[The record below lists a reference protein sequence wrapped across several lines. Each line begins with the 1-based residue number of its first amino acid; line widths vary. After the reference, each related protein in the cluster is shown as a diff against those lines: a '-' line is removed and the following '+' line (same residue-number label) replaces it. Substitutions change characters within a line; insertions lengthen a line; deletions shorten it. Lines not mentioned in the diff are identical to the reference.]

1 MNTPSDPGHTSRR
14 QAHWALA
21 VLTLVYAMNL
31 IDRQIMGVLIEPV
44 KKEFGA
50 SDTMMGFLTGL
61 AFAAFYSALA
71 IPFARYADRANRR
84 NFVAWCCLGWSV
96 MTGLCGMATSFAQ
109 LAMARMGVA
118 VGEAGG
124 SAPSLSMIADLY
136 PRAQRSRVMSVYMMG
151 PHLGTLFGLG
161 AGAWIAHQYGWRT
174 AFLVMAV
181 PGILAALLLRWT
193 CVEPLRGRWDA
204 PAAPGG
210 DASKPTAG
218 QGASGAGAA
227 NDPVQA
233 QAAQAKQPLKQV
245 LLEVWRTPGFAWIA
259 VSGMLFGLAG
269 YGLGI
274 WGTAFLVR
282 THGLNL
288 RDAGILVGLT
298 GGVAAIIGALAS
310 GWLTDKLVARDPR
323 WQMGVPIIGTAI
335 AIPLGLAYLL
345 WPAGEF
351 WQVGALKVPVAMGFS
366 LLFSVFAVWWTAP
379 SYAAIT
385 TLVGAS
391 RRATSVAVYNLGITV
406 CGIGLGPFSVGVL
419 SDLFTPAFGPLALRW
434 ALVVVMAGFVLA
446 MFALILAARPY
457 ARALEKGV

>member
-1 MNTPSDPGHTSRR
+1 MNTTPAAPTTTRR

-21 VLTLVYAMNL
+21 ILTLVYAMNL

-96 MTGLCGMATSFAQ
+96 MTGLCGMAMNFTQ
-109 LAMARMGVA
+109 LALARMGVA

-136 PRAQRSRVMSVYMMG
+136 PRAQRSRAMSVYMLG
-151 PHLGTLFGLG
+151 PHMGTLFGLG

-174 AFLVMAV
+174 AFMVMAL

-193 CVEPLRGRWDA
+193 CVEPLRGTWDA
-204 PAAPGG
+204 PEP
-210 DASKPTAG
+210 P
-218 QGASGAGAA
+218 
-227 NDPVQA
+227 QA
-233 QAAQAKQPLKQV
+233 ESAQPKQALREI

-259 VSGMLFGLAG
+259 VAGMLFGLAG

-274 WGTAFLVR
+274 WSTAFLVR

-298 GGVAAIIGALAS
+298 GGVAAIIGALLS

-323 WQMGVPIIGTAI
+323 WQMGVPIVGTAI
-335 AIPLGLAYLL
+335 AIPLGMAYLL
-345 WPAGEF
+345 WPAGDV
-351 WQVGALKVPVAMGFS
+351 WQLGTLKVPVAMGFS
-366 LLFSVFAVWWTAP
+366 LLFSVFGVWWTAP

-391 RRATSVAVYNLGITV
+391 RRATSVAVYNLGLTV

-419 SDLFTPAFGPLALRW
+419 SDLLTPAFGPLALRW
-434 ALVVVMAGFVLA
+434 ALVIVMGGFVLA
-446 MFALILAARPY
+446 MVALILAARPY
-457 ARALEKGV
+457 ARALAKAA

>member
-1 MNTPSDPGHTSRR
+1 MTHPTASGDTSRR

-61 AFAAFYSALA
+61 AFAVFYSALA

-84 NFVAWCCLGWSV
+84 NFVAWCCMGWSV

-109 LAMARMGVA
+109 LALARMGVA

-136 PRAQRSRVMSVYMMG
+136 PREQRSRAMSVYMLG

-174 AFLVMAV
+174 AFIVMAV
-181 PGILAALLLRWT
+181 PGIVAALLLRWT
-193 CVEPLRGRWDA
+193 CVEPLRGRWDGA
-204 PAAPGG
+204 AQPGAAAAAAAAAP
-210 DASKPTAG
+210 
-218 QGASGAGAA
+218 
-227 NDPVQA
+227 V
-233 QAAQAKQPLKQV
+233 QPLRQV
-245 LLEVWRTPGFAWIA
+245 LLEVWRTPGFAWITTA
-259 VSGMLFGLAG
+259 GMLFGLAG

-298 GGVAAIIGALAS
+298 GGVAAIVGALVS

-323 WQMGVPIIGTAI
+323 WQMGVPILGTAI
-335 AIPLGLAYLL
+335 SIPLGLAYLL
-345 WPAGEF
+345 WPAGAF
-351 WQVGALKVPVAMGFS
+351 WQIGVLKVPVAMGFG
-366 LLFSVFAVWWTAP
+366 LLFSIFAVWWTAP

-406 CGIGLGPFSVGVL
+406 CGIGLGPFAVGVL
-419 SDLFTPAFGPLALRW
+419 SDLLAPTFGDLSLRW
-434 ALVVVMAGFVLA
+434 ALVIVLGGFLLA
-446 MFALILAARPY
+446 MVALILAARPY
-457 ARALEKGV
+457 ARAVSRPAGA

>member
-1 MNTPSDPGHTSRR
+1 MNTTPAAPTTTRR

-21 VLTLVYAMNL
+21 VLTVVYAMNL

-44 KKEFGA
+44 KNEFGA

-84 NFVAWCCLGWSV
+84 NFVAWCCMGWSV
-96 MTGLCGMATSFAQ
+96 MTGLCGLALNFTQ
-109 LAMARMGVA
+109 LALARMGVA

-136 PRAQRSRVMSVYMMG
+136 PRAQRSRAMSVYMLG
-151 PHLGTLFGLG
+151 PHMGTLFGLG

-174 AFLVMAV
+174 AFIVMAV

-193 CVEPLRGRWDA
+193 CVEPLRGTWDA
-204 PAAPGG
+204 PEAP
-210 DASKPTAG
+210 
-218 QGASGAGAA
+218 
-227 NDPVQA
+227 QA
-233 QAAQAKQPLKQV
+233 ESAQPKQPLREI

-259 VSGMLFGLAG
+259 VAGMLFGLAG

-298 GGVAAIIGALAS
+298 GGVAAIIGALLS

-323 WQMGVPIIGTAI
+323 WQMGVPIVGTAI
-335 AIPLGLAYLL
+335 AIPLGMAYLL
-345 WPAGEF
+345 WPAGDV
-351 WQVGALKVPVAMGFS
+351 WQIGTLKVPVAMGFS

-391 RRATSVAVYNLGITV
+391 RRATSVAVYNLGLTV

-419 SDLFTPAFGPLALRW
+419 SDLLTPAFGPLALRW
-434 ALVVVMAGFVLA
+434 ALVIVMGGFVLA
-446 MFALILAARPY
+446 MVALILAARPY
-457 ARALEKGV
+457 ARALAKAG

>member
-1 MNTPSDPGHTSRR
+1 MNTTPAAPTTTRR

-21 VLTLVYAMNL
+21 VLTVVYAMNL

-44 KKEFGA
+44 KNEFGA

-84 NFVAWCCLGWSV
+84 NFVAWCCMGWSV
-96 MTGLCGMATSFAQ
+96 MTGLCGMALNFTQ
-109 LAMARMGVA
+109 LALARMGVA

-136 PRAQRSRVMSVYMMG
+136 PRAQRSRAMSVYMLG
-151 PHLGTLFGLG
+151 PHMGTLFGLG

-174 AFLVMAV
+174 AFIVMAV

-193 CVEPLRGRWDA
+193 CVEPLRGTWDA
-204 PAAPGG
+204 PEAP
-210 DASKPTAG
+210 
-218 QGASGAGAA
+218 
-227 NDPVQA
+227 QA
-233 QAAQAKQPLKQV
+233 EAAQPKQPLREI

-259 VSGMLFGLAG
+259 VAGMLFGLAG

-298 GGVAAIIGALAS
+298 GGVAAVIGALLS

-323 WQMGVPIIGTAI
+323 WQMGVPIVGTAI
-335 AIPLGLAYLL
+335 AIPLGMAYLL
-345 WPAGEF
+345 WPAGDV
-351 WQVGALKVPVAMGFS
+351 WQIGTLKVPVAMGFS

-391 RRATSVAVYNLGITV
+391 RRATSVAVYNLGLTV

-419 SDLFTPAFGPLALRW
+419 SDLLTPAYGPLALRW
-434 ALVVVMAGFVLA
+434 ALVIVMGGFVLA
-446 MFALILAARPY
+446 MVALILAARPY
-457 ARALEKGV
+457 ARALAKAG

>member
-1 MNTPSDPGHTSRR
+1 MTHPTASGDTSRR

-61 AFAAFYSALA
+61 AFAVFYSALA

-84 NFVAWCCLGWSV
+84 NFVAWCCMGWSV

-109 LAMARMGVA
+109 LALARMGVA

-136 PRAQRSRVMSVYMMG
+136 PREQRSRAMSVYMLG

-174 AFLVMAV
+174 AFIVMAV
-181 PGILAALLLRWT
+181 PGIVAALLLRWT
-193 CVEPLRGRWDA
+193 CVEPLRGRWDGAAQPAAAAATAAAA
-204 PAAPGG
+204 PA
-210 DASKPTAG
+210 
-218 QGASGAGAA
+218 
-227 NDPVQA
+227 
-233 QAAQAKQPLKQV
+233 QPLRQV
-245 LLEVWRTPGFAWIA
+245 LLEVWRTPGFAWITTA
-259 VSGMLFGLAG
+259 GMLFGLAG

-298 GGVAAIIGALAS
+298 GGVAAIVGALVS

-323 WQMGVPIIGTAI
+323 WQMGVPILGTAI
-335 AIPLGLAYLL
+335 SIPLGLAYLL
-345 WPAGEF
+345 WPAGAF
-351 WQVGALKVPVAMGFS
+351 WQIGVLKVPVAMGFC
-366 LLFSVFAVWWTAP
+366 LLFSIFAVWWTAP

-419 SDLFTPAFGPLALRW
+419 SDLLAPTFGDLSLRW
-434 ALVVVMAGFVLA
+434 ALVIVLGGFLLA
-446 MFALILAARPY
+446 MVALILAARPY
-457 ARALEKGV
+457 ARAVSRRAGA

>member
-1 MNTPSDPGHTSRR
+1 MNTPSAPGTTTRA

-50 SDTMMGFLTGL
+50 SDTAMGFLTGL

-84 NFVAWCCLGWSV
+84 NFVAWCCMGWSV
-96 MTGLCGMATSFAQ
+96 MTGLCGMAMSFAQ

-136 PRAQRSRVMSVYMMG
+136 PRAQRSRAMSVYMLG

-174 AFLVMAV
+174 AFIVMAV
-181 PGILAALLLRWT
+181 PGILAAVLLRWT
-193 CVEPLRGRWDA
+193 CVEPTRGRWDA
-204 PAAPGG
+204 PVAPETETQQ
-210 DASKPTAG
+210 P
-218 QGASGAGAA
+218 
-227 NDPVQA
+227 
-233 QAAQAKQPLKQV
+233 KQPMRQV
-245 LLEVWRTPGFAWIA
+245 LMEVWRTPGFAWIA
-259 VSGMLFGLAG
+259 IAGMLFGLAG

-298 GGVAAIIGALAS
+298 GGVAAIVGALAS
-310 GWLTDKLVARDPR
+310 GWLTDKLVARDQR
-323 WQMGVPIIGTAI
+323 WQMGVPIVGTAI
-335 AIPLGLAYLL
+335 SIPLGLAYLL

-351 WQVGALKVPVAMGFS
+351 WQVGALKVPVAMAFG

-385 TLVGAS
+385 TLVGAHQ
-391 RRATSVAVYNLGITV
+391 RATSVAVYNLGLTV
-406 CGIGLGPFSVGVL
+406 CGIGLGPFSVGIL
-419 SDLFTPAFGPLALRW
+419 SDLLTPAFGALSLRW
-434 ALVVVMAGFVLA
+434 ALVILMGGFVLA

>member
-1 MNTPSDPGHTSRR
+1 MNTTPAAPTTTRR

-21 VLTLVYAMNL
+21 VLTVVYAMNL

-44 KKEFGA
+44 KNEFGA

-84 NFVAWCCLGWSV
+84 NFVAWCCMGWSV
-96 MTGLCGMATSFAQ
+96 MTGLCGMALNFTQ
-109 LAMARMGVA
+109 LALARMGVA

-136 PRAQRSRVMSVYMMG
+136 PRAQRSRAMSVYMLG
-151 PHLGTLFGLG
+151 PHMGTLFGLG

-174 AFLVMAV
+174 AFIVMAV

-193 CVEPLRGRWDA
+193 CVEPLRGTWDA
-204 PAAPGG
+204 PEA
-210 DASKPTAG
+210 
-218 QGASGAGAA
+218 Q
-227 NDPVQA
+227 QA
-233 QAAQAKQPLKQV
+233 ESAQPKQPLREI

-259 VSGMLFGLAG
+259 VAGMLFGLAG

-298 GGVAAIIGALAS
+298 GGVAAVIGALLS

-323 WQMGVPIIGTAI
+323 WQVGVPIVGTAI
-335 AIPLGLAYLL
+335 AIPLGMAYLL
-345 WPAGEF
+345 WPAGDV
-351 WQVGALKVPVAMGFS
+351 WQIGTLKVPVAMGFS

-391 RRATSVAVYNLGITV
+391 RRATSVAVYNLGLTV

-419 SDLFTPAFGPLALRW
+419 SDLLTPAYGPLALRW
-434 ALVVVMAGFVLA
+434 ALVIVMGGFVLA
-446 MFALILAARPY
+446 MVALILAARPY
-457 ARALEKGV
+457 ARALAKAG

>member
-1 MNTPSDPGHTSRR
+1 
-14 QAHWALA
+14 
-21 VLTLVYAMNL
+21 
-31 IDRQIMGVLIEPV
+31 
-44 KKEFGA
+44 
-50 SDTMMGFLTGL
+50 
-61 AFAAFYSALA
+61 
-71 IPFARYADRANRR
+71 
-84 NFVAWCCLGWSV
+84 
-96 MTGLCGMATSFAQ
+96 
-109 LAMARMGVA
+109 MGVA

-136 PRAQRSRVMSVYMMG
+136 PRAQRSRAMSVYMLG

-174 AFLVMAV
+174 AFIVMAV
-181 PGILAALLLRWT
+181 PGILAAVLLRWT
-193 CVEPLRGRWDA
+193 CVEPTRGRWDA
-204 PAAPGG
+204 PVAPETETQQ
-210 DASKPTAG
+210 P
-218 QGASGAGAA
+218 
-227 NDPVQA
+227 
-233 QAAQAKQPLKQV
+233 KQPMRQV

-259 VSGMLFGLAG
+259 IAGMLFGLAG

-298 GGVAAIIGALAS
+298 GGVAAIVGALAS
-310 GWLTDKLVARDPR
+310 GWLTDKLVARDQR
-323 WQMGVPIIGTAI
+323 WQMGVPIVGTAI
-335 AIPLGLAYLL
+335 SIPLGLAYLL

-351 WQVGALKVPVAMGFS
+351 WQVGALKVPVAMAFG

-385 TLVGAS
+385 TLVGAHQ
-391 RRATSVAVYNLGITV
+391 RATSVAVYNLGLTV
-406 CGIGLGPFSVGVL
+406 CGIGLGPFSVGIL
-419 SDLFTPAFGPLALRW
+419 SDLLTPAFGALSLRW
-434 ALVVVMAGFVLA
+434 ALVILMGGFVLA

>member
-1 MNTPSDPGHTSRR
+1 MNVPSDPGSTSRA

-50 SDTMMGFLTGL
+50 SDTAMGFLTGL

-96 MTGLCGMATSFAQ
+96 MTGLCGMAMSFAQ
-109 LAMARMGVA
+109 LALARMGVA

-136 PRAQRSRVMSVYMMG
+136 PRAQRSRAMSVYMLG

-174 AFLVMAV
+174 AFIVMAV
-181 PGILAALLLRWT
+181 PGIVAALLLRWT
-193 CVEPLRGRWDA
+193 CVEPTRGRWDA
-204 PAAPGG
+204 TAAPE
-210 DASKPTAG
+210 AETQQPK
-218 QGASGAGAA
+218 
-227 NDPVQA
+227 QA
-233 QAAQAKQPLKQV
+233 LKQV

-259 VSGMLFGLAG
+259 VAGMLFGLAG

-298 GGVAAIIGALAS
+298 GGVAAIVGALVS

-323 WQMGVPIIGTAI
+323 WQMGVPIVGTAI

-345 WPAGEF
+345 WPAGDF
-351 WQVGALKVPVAMGFS
+351 WQVGALKVPVAMAFS

-385 TLVGAS
+385 TLVGAH

-406 CGIGLGPFSVGVL
+406 CGIGLGPFSVGIL
-419 SDLFTPAFGPLALRW
+419 SDLLTPAFGALSLRW
-434 ALVVVMAGFVLA
+434 ALVILMGGFVLA
-446 MFALILAARPY
+446 MFALILAAKPY
-457 ARALEKGV
+457 ARALQKGA

>member
-1 MNTPSDPGHTSRR
+1 MNTTPAAPTTTRR

-21 VLTLVYAMNL
+21 VLTVVYAMNL

-71 IPFARYADRANRR
+71 IPFARYADGANRR
-84 NFVAWCCLGWSV
+84 NFVAWCCMGWSV
-96 MTGLCGMATSFAQ
+96 MTGLCGMALNFTQ
-109 LAMARMGVA
+109 LALARMGVA

-136 PRAQRSRVMSVYMMG
+136 PRAQRSRAMSVYMLG
-151 PHLGTLFGLG
+151 PHMGTLFGLG

-174 AFLVMAV
+174 AFIVMAV
-181 PGILAALLLRWT
+181 PGILAAMLLRWT
-193 CVEPLRGRWDA
+193 CVEPLRGTWDG
-204 PAAPGG
+204 PE
-210 DASKPTAG
+210 AS
-218 QGASGAGAA
+218 
-227 NDPVQA
+227 QA
-233 QAAQAKQPLKQV
+233 ESAQPKQTLRET
-245 LLEVWRTPGFAWIA
+245 LLEAWRTPGFAWIA
-259 VSGMLFGLAG
+259 IAGMLFGLAG

-298 GGVAAIIGALAS
+298 GGVAAIIGALLS

-323 WQMGVPIIGTAI
+323 WQMGVPIVGTAI
-335 AIPLGLAYLL
+335 AIPLGMAYLL
-345 WPAGEF
+345 WPAGDV
-351 WQVGALKVPVAMGFS
+351 WQIGTLKVPVAMGFS

-391 RRATSVAVYNLGITV
+391 RRATSVAVYNLGLTV

-419 SDLFTPAFGPLALRW
+419 SDLLTPAFGPLALRW
-434 ALVVVMAGFVLA
+434 ALVIVIGGFVLA
-446 MFALILAARPY
+446 MVALILAARPY
-457 ARALEKGV
+457 ARALAKAG

>member
-1 MNTPSDPGHTSRR
+1 MNTTPAVPTTTRR

-21 VLTLVYAMNL
+21 ILTLVYAMNL

-96 MTGLCGMATSFAQ
+96 MTGLCGMALNFTQ
-109 LAMARMGVA
+109 LALARMGVA

-136 PRAQRSRVMSVYMMG
+136 PRAQRSRAMSVYMLG
-151 PHLGTLFGLG
+151 PHMGTLFGLG

-174 AFLVMAV
+174 AFIVMAV

-193 CVEPLRGRWDA
+193 CVEPLRGTWDA
-204 PAAPGG
+204 PEAP
-210 DASKPTAG
+210 
-218 QGASGAGAA
+218 
-227 NDPVQA
+227 QA
-233 QAAQAKQPLKQV
+233 ESAQPKQPLREI

-259 VSGMLFGLAG
+259 VAGMLFGLAG

-298 GGVAAIIGALAS
+298 GGVAAIIGALLS

-323 WQMGVPIIGTAI
+323 WQMGVPIVGTAI
-335 AIPLGLAYLL
+335 AIPLGMAYLL
-345 WPAGEF
+345 WPAGDV
-351 WQVGALKVPVAMGFS
+351 WQIGTLQVPVAMGFS

-391 RRATSVAVYNLGITV
+391 RRATSVAVYNLGLTV

-419 SDLFTPAFGPLALRW
+419 SDLLTPAFGPLALRW
-434 ALVVVMAGFVLA
+434 ALVIVMGGFILA
-446 MFALILAARPY
+446 MVALILAARPY
-457 ARALEKGV
+457 ARALAKAG

>member
-1 MNTPSDPGHTSRR
+1 
-14 QAHWALA
+14 
-21 VLTLVYAMNL
+21 MNL

-44 KKEFGA
+44 KNEFGA

-84 NFVAWCCLGWSV
+84 NFVAWCCMGWSV
-96 MTGLCGMATSFAQ
+96 MTGLCGMALNFTQ
-109 LAMARMGVA
+109 LALARMGVA

-136 PRAQRSRVMSVYMMG
+136 PRAQRSRAMSVYMLG
-151 PHLGTLFGLG
+151 PHMGTLFGLG

-174 AFLVMAV
+174 AFIVMAV

-193 CVEPLRGRWDA
+193 CVEPLRGTWDA
-204 PAAPGG
+204 PEAP
-210 DASKPTAG
+210 
-218 QGASGAGAA
+218 Q
-227 NDPVQA
+227 VE
-233 QAAQAKQPLKQV
+233 AAQPKQPLREI

-259 VSGMLFGLAG
+259 VAGMLFGLAG

-298 GGVAAIIGALAS
+298 GGVAAIIGALLS

-323 WQMGVPIIGTAI
+323 WQVGVPIVGTAI
-335 AIPLGLAYLL
+335 AIPLGMAYLL
-345 WPAGEF
+345 WPAGDV
-351 WQVGALKVPVAMGFS
+351 WQIGTLKVPVAMGFS

-391 RRATSVAVYNLGITV
+391 RRATSVAVYNLGLTV

-419 SDLFTPAFGPLALRW
+419 SDLLTPAFGPLALRW
-434 ALVVVMAGFVLA
+434 ALVIVMGGFVLA
-446 MFALILAARPY
+446 MVALILAARPY
-457 ARALEKGV
+457 ARALAKAGYAKTT

>member
-1 MNTPSDPGHTSRR
+1 MNTTPAAPTTTRR

-44 KKEFGA
+44 KNEFGA

-84 NFVAWCCLGWSV
+84 NFVAWCCMGWSV
-96 MTGLCGMATSFAQ
+96 MTGLCGMALNFTQ
-109 LAMARMGVA
+109 LALARMGVA

-136 PRAQRSRVMSVYMMG
+136 PRAQRSRAMSVYMLG
-151 PHLGTLFGLG
+151 PHMGTLFGLG

-174 AFLVMAV
+174 AFIVMAV

-193 CVEPLRGRWDA
+193 CVEPLRGTWDA
-204 PAAPGG
+204 PEA
-210 DASKPTAG
+210 
-218 QGASGAGAA
+218 Q
-227 NDPVQA
+227 QA
-233 QAAQAKQPLKQV
+233 ESAQPKQPLREI

-259 VSGMLFGLAG
+259 VAGMLFGLAG

-298 GGVAAIIGALAS
+298 GGVAAVIGALLS

-323 WQMGVPIIGTAI
+323 WQMGVPIVGTAI
-335 AIPLGLAYLL
+335 AIPLGMAYLL
-345 WPAGEF
+345 WPAGDV
-351 WQVGALKVPVAMGFS
+351 WQIGTLKVPVAMGFS

-391 RRATSVAVYNLGITV
+391 RRATSVAVYNLGLTV

-419 SDLFTPAFGPLALRW
+419 SDLLTPAYGPLALRW
-434 ALVVVMAGFVLA
+434 ALVIVMGGFVLA
-446 MFALILAARPY
+446 MVALILAARPY
-457 ARALEKGV
+457 ARALAKAG

>member
-1 MNTPSDPGHTSRR
+1 MNTTPAAPTTTRR

-21 VLTLVYAMNL
+21 VLTVVYAMNL

-44 KKEFGA
+44 KNEFGA

-84 NFVAWCCLGWSV
+84 NFVAWCCMGWSV
-96 MTGLCGMATSFAQ
+96 MTGLCGMALNFTQ
-109 LAMARMGVA
+109 LALARMGVA

-136 PRAQRSRVMSVYMMG
+136 PRAQRSRAMSVYMLG
-151 PHLGTLFGLG
+151 PHMGTLFGLG

-174 AFLVMAV
+174 AFIVMAV

-193 CVEPLRGRWDA
+193 CVEPLRGTWDA
-204 PAAPGG
+204 PEAPQ
-210 DASKPTAG
+210 AESAQPKKP
-218 QGASGAGAA
+218 
-227 NDPVQA
+227 
-233 QAAQAKQPLKQV
+233 LREI

-259 VSGMLFGLAG
+259 VAGMLFGLAG

-298 GGVAAIIGALAS
+298 GGVAAIIGALLS

-323 WQMGVPIIGTAI
+323 WQMGVPIVGTAI
-335 AIPLGLAYLL
+335 AIPLGMAYLL
-345 WPAGEF
+345 WPAGDV
-351 WQVGALKVPVAMGFS
+351 WQIGTLKVPVAMGFS

-391 RRATSVAVYNLGITV
+391 RRATSVAVYNLGLTV

-419 SDLFTPAFGPLALRW
+419 SDLLTPAFGPLALRW
-434 ALVVVMAGFVLA
+434 ALVIVMGGFILA
-446 MFALILAARPY
+446 MVALILAARPY
-457 ARALEKGV
+457 ARALAKAG

>member
-1 MNTPSDPGHTSRR
+1 MNTTPAAPTTTRR

-21 VLTLVYAMNL
+21 VLTVVYAMNL

-44 KKEFGA
+44 KNEFGA

-84 NFVAWCCLGWSV
+84 NFVAWCCMGWSV
-96 MTGLCGMATSFAQ
+96 MTGLCGMALNFTQ
-109 LAMARMGVA
+109 LALARMGVA

-136 PRAQRSRVMSVYMMG
+136 PRAQRSRAMSVYMLG
-151 PHLGTLFGLG
+151 PHMGTLFGLG

-174 AFLVMAV
+174 AFIVMAV

-193 CVEPLRGRWDA
+193 CVEPLRGTWDA
-204 PAAPGG
+204 PEAP
-210 DASKPTAG
+210 
-218 QGASGAGAA
+218 
-227 NDPVQA
+227 QA
-233 QAAQAKQPLKQV
+233 ESAQPKQPLREI

-259 VSGMLFGLAG
+259 VAGMLFGLAG

-298 GGVAAIIGALAS
+298 GGVAAIIGALLS

-323 WQMGVPIIGTAI
+323 WQMGVPIVGTAI
-335 AIPLGLAYLL
+335 AIPLGMAYLL
-345 WPAGEF
+345 WPAGDV
-351 WQVGALKVPVAMGFS
+351 WQIGTLKVPVAMGFS

-391 RRATSVAVYNLGITV
+391 RRATSVAVYNLGLTV

-419 SDLFTPAFGPLALRW
+419 SDLLTPAFGPLALRW
-434 ALVVVMAGFVLA
+434 ALVIVMGGFVLA
-446 MFALILAARPY
+446 MVALILAARPY
-457 ARALEKGV
+457 ARALTKAG

>member
-1 MNTPSDPGHTSRR
+1 MNTTPAAPTTTRR

-21 VLTLVYAMNL
+21 VLTVVYAMNL

-44 KKEFGA
+44 KNEFGA

-84 NFVAWCCLGWSV
+84 NFVAWCCMGWSV
-96 MTGLCGMATSFAQ
+96 MTGLCGLALNFTQ
-109 LAMARMGVA
+109 LALARMGVA

-136 PRAQRSRVMSVYMMG
+136 PRAQRSRAMSVYMLG
-151 PHLGTLFGLG
+151 PHMGTLFGLG

-174 AFLVMAV
+174 AFIVMAV

-193 CVEPLRGRWDA
+193 CVEPLRGTWDA
-204 PAAPGG
+204 PEAP
-210 DASKPTAG
+210 
-218 QGASGAGAA
+218 
-227 NDPVQA
+227 QA
-233 QAAQAKQPLKQV
+233 ESAQPKQPLREI

-259 VSGMLFGLAG
+259 VAGMLFGLAG

-298 GGVAAIIGALAS
+298 GGVAAIIGALLS

-323 WQMGVPIIGTAI
+323 WQMGVPIVGTAI
-335 AIPLGLAYLL
+335 AIPLGMAYLL
-345 WPAGEF
+345 WPAGDV
-351 WQVGALKVPVAMGFS
+351 WQIGTLKVPVAMGFS

-391 RRATSVAVYNLGITV
+391 RRATSVAVYNLGLTDRK
-406 CGIGLGPFSVGVL
+406 SVV
-419 SDLFTPAFGPLALRW
+419 
-434 ALVVVMAGFVLA
+434 
-446 MFALILAARPY
+446 
-457 ARALEKGV
+457 

>member
-1 MNTPSDPGHTSRR
+1 MNTTPAAPTTTRR

-21 VLTLVYAMNL
+21 VLTVVYAMNL

-84 NFVAWCCLGWSV
+84 NFVAWCCMGWSV
-96 MTGLCGMATSFAQ
+96 MTGLCGMALNFTQ
-109 LAMARMGVA
+109 LALARMGVA

-136 PRAQRSRVMSVYMMG
+136 PRAQRSRAMSVYMLG
-151 PHLGTLFGLG
+151 PHMGTLFGLG

-174 AFLVMAV
+174 AFIVMAV

-204 PAAPGG
+204 PEAP
-210 DASKPTAG
+210 
-218 QGASGAGAA
+218 
-227 NDPVQA
+227 QA
-233 QAAQAKQPLKQV
+233 ESAQPKQPLGQI

-259 VSGMLFGLAG
+259 TAGMLFGLAG

-298 GGVAAIIGALAS
+298 GGVAAIIGALLS

-323 WQMGVPIIGTAI
+323 WQMGVPIVGTAI
-335 AIPLGLAYLL
+335 AIPLGMAYLL
-345 WPAGEF
+345 WPAGDV
-351 WQVGALKVPVAMGFS
+351 WQIGTLKVPVAMGFS

-391 RRATSVAVYNLGITV
+391 RRATSVAVYNLGLTV

-419 SDLFTPAFGPLALRW
+419 SDLLTPAFGPLALRW
-434 ALVVVMAGFVLA
+434 ALVIVMGGFVLA
-446 MFALILAARPY
+446 MVALILAARPY
-457 ARALEKGV
+457 ARALAKAG

>member
-1 MNTPSDPGHTSRR
+1 MNTPSASGSTSRA

-44 KKEFGA
+44 KQEFGA
-50 SDTMMGFLTGL
+50 SDTAMGFLTGL

-84 NFVAWCCLGWSV
+84 NFVAWCCMGWSV
-96 MTGLCGMATSFAQ
+96 MTGLCGMAMSFTQ
-109 LAMARMGVA
+109 LALARMGVA

-136 PRAQRSRVMSVYMMG
+136 PRAQRSRAMSVYMLG

-174 AFLVMAV
+174 AFIVMAV

-193 CVEPLRGRWDA
+193 CVEPLRGNLDTPA
-204 PAAPGG
+204 PAAGEGQANGPAAVGT
-210 DASKPTAG
+210 APQSEPT
-218 QGASGAGAA
+218 
-227 NDPVQA
+227 
-233 QAAQAKQPLKQV
+233 QAKQPLKQV

-259 VSGMLFGLAG
+259 VAGMLFGLTG

-282 THGLNL
+282 THDLNL

-298 GGVAAIIGALAS
+298 GGVAAIFGALLS
-310 GWLTDKLVARDPR
+310 GWLTDKLVARDAR
-323 WQMGVPIIGTAI
+323 WQMGVPIVGTAI

-345 WPAGEF
+345 WPAGDF
-351 WQVGALKVPVAMGFS
+351 WQVGPLKVPVAMAFS

-385 TLVGAS
+385 TLVGAH
-391 RRATSVAVYNLGITV
+391 RRATSVAVYNLGLTV

-419 SDLFTPAFGPLALRW
+419 SDLLTSSFGTQSLRW
-434 ALVVVMAGFVLA
+434 ALVILMGGFILA

-457 ARALEKGV
+457 ARALQKGV

>member
-1 MNTPSDPGHTSRR
+1 
-14 QAHWALA
+14 
-21 VLTLVYAMNL
+21 MNL

-44 KKEFGA
+44 KNEFGA

-84 NFVAWCCLGWSV
+84 NFVAWCCMGWSV
-96 MTGLCGMATSFAQ
+96 MTGLCGMALNFTQ
-109 LAMARMGVA
+109 LALARMGVA

-136 PRAQRSRVMSVYMMG
+136 PRAQRSRAMSVYMLG
-151 PHLGTLFGLG
+151 PHMGTLFGLG

-174 AFLVMAV
+174 AFIVMAV

-193 CVEPLRGRWDA
+193 CVEPLRGTWDA
-204 PAAPGG
+204 PEA
-210 DASKPTAG
+210 
-218 QGASGAGAA
+218 Q
-227 NDPVQA
+227 QA
-233 QAAQAKQPLKQV
+233 ESAQPKQPLREI

-259 VSGMLFGLAG
+259 VAGMLFGLAG

-298 GGVAAIIGALAS
+298 GGVAAVIGALLS

-323 WQMGVPIIGTAI
+323 WQMGVPIVGTAI
-335 AIPLGLAYLL
+335 AIPLGMAYLL
-345 WPAGEF
+345 WPAGDV
-351 WQVGALKVPVAMGFS
+351 WQIGTLKVPVAMGFS

-391 RRATSVAVYNLGITV
+391 RRATSVAVYNLGLTV

-419 SDLFTPAFGPLALRW
+419 SDLLTPAYGPLALRW
-434 ALVVVMAGFVLA
+434 ALVIVMGGFVLA
-446 MFALILAARPY
+446 MVALILAARPY
-457 ARALEKGV
+457 ARALAKAG

>member
-1 MNTPSDPGHTSRR
+1 
-14 QAHWALA
+14 
-21 VLTLVYAMNL
+21 VLTVVYAMNL

-44 KKEFGA
+44 KNEFGA

-84 NFVAWCCLGWSV
+84 NFVAWCCMGWSV
-96 MTGLCGMATSFAQ
+96 MTGLCGMALNFTQ
-109 LAMARMGVA
+109 LALARMGVA

-136 PRAQRSRVMSVYMMG
+136 PRAQRSRAMSVYMLG
-151 PHLGTLFGLG
+151 PHMGTLFGLG

-174 AFLVMAV
+174 AFIVMAV

-193 CVEPLRGRWDA
+193 CVEPLRGTWDA
-204 PAAPGG
+204 PEA
-210 DASKPTAG
+210 
-218 QGASGAGAA
+218 Q
-227 NDPVQA
+227 QA
-233 QAAQAKQPLKQV
+233 ESAQPKQPLREI

-259 VSGMLFGLAG
+259 VAGMLFGLAG

-298 GGVAAIIGALAS
+298 GGVAAVIGALLS

-323 WQMGVPIIGTAI
+323 WQMGVPIVGTAI
-335 AIPLGLAYLL
+335 AIPLGMAYLL
-345 WPAGEF
+345 WPAGDV
-351 WQVGALKVPVAMGFS
+351 WQIGTLKVPVAMGFS

-391 RRATSVAVYNLGITV
+391 RRATSVAVYNLGLTV

-419 SDLFTPAFGPLALRW
+419 SDLLTPAYGPLALRW
-434 ALVVVMAGFVLA
+434 ALVIVMGGFVLA
-446 MFALILAARPY
+446 MVALILAARPY
-457 ARALEKGV
+457 ARALAKAG

>member
-1 MNTPSDPGHTSRR
+1 MNTTPAAPTTTRR

-21 VLTLVYAMNL
+21 VLTVVYAMNL

-44 KKEFGA
+44 KNEFGA

-84 NFVAWCCLGWSV
+84 NFVAWCCMGWSV
-96 MTGLCGMATSFAQ
+96 MTGLCGMALNFTQ
-109 LAMARMGVA
+109 LALARMGVA

-136 PRAQRSRVMSVYMMG
+136 PRAQRSRAMSVYMLG
-151 PHLGTLFGLG
+151 PHMGTLFGLG

-174 AFLVMAV
+174 AFIVMAV

-193 CVEPLRGRWDA
+193 CVEPLRGTWDA
-204 PAAPGG
+204 PEA
-210 DASKPTAG
+210 
-218 QGASGAGAA
+218 Q
-227 NDPVQA
+227 QA
-233 QAAQAKQPLKQV
+233 ESAQPKQPLREI

-259 VSGMLFGLAG
+259 VAGMLFGLAG

-298 GGVAAIIGALAS
+298 GGVAAVIGALLS

-323 WQMGVPIIGTAI
+323 WQMGVPIVGTAI
-335 AIPLGLAYLL
+335 AIPLGMAYLL
-345 WPAGEF
+345 WPAGDV
-351 WQVGALKVPVAMGFS
+351 WQIGALKVPVAMGFS

-391 RRATSVAVYNLGITV
+391 RRATSVAVYNLGLTV

-419 SDLFTPAFGPLALRW
+419 SDLLTPAYGPLALRW
-434 ALVVVMAGFVLA
+434 ALVIVMGGFVLA
-446 MFALILAARPY
+446 MVALILAARPY
-457 ARALEKGV
+457 ARALAKAG

>member
-1 MNTPSDPGHTSRR
+1 
-14 QAHWALA
+14 
-21 VLTLVYAMNL
+21 
-31 IDRQIMGVLIEPV
+31 MGVLIEPV
-44 KKEFGA
+44 KNEFGA

-84 NFVAWCCLGWSV
+84 NFVAWCCMGWSV
-96 MTGLCGMATSFAQ
+96 MTGLCGMALNFTQ
-109 LAMARMGVA
+109 LALARMGVA

-136 PRAQRSRVMSVYMMG
+136 PRAQRSRAMSVYMLG
-151 PHLGTLFGLG
+151 PHMGTLFGLG

-174 AFLVMAV
+174 AFIVMAV

-193 CVEPLRGRWDA
+193 CVEPLRGTWDA
-204 PAAPGG
+204 PEA
-210 DASKPTAG
+210 
-218 QGASGAGAA
+218 Q
-227 NDPVQA
+227 QA
-233 QAAQAKQPLKQV
+233 ESAQPKQPLREI

-259 VSGMLFGLAG
+259 VAGMLFGLAG

-298 GGVAAIIGALAS
+298 GGVAAVIGALLS

-323 WQMGVPIIGTAI
+323 WQMGVPIVGTAI
-335 AIPLGLAYLL
+335 AIPLGMAYLL
-345 WPAGEF
+345 WPAGDV
-351 WQVGALKVPVAMGFS
+351 WQIGTLKVPVAMGFS

-391 RRATSVAVYNLGITV
+391 RRATSVAVYNLGLTV

-419 SDLFTPAFGPLALRW
+419 SDLLTPAYGPLALRW
-434 ALVVVMAGFVLA
+434 ALVIVMGGFVLA
-446 MFALILAARPY
+446 MVALILAARPY
-457 ARALEKGV
+457 ARALAKAG

>member
-1 MNTPSDPGHTSRR
+1 MNTTPAAPTTTRR

-21 VLTLVYAMNL
+21 VLTVVYAMNL

-44 KKEFGA
+44 KNEFGA

-84 NFVAWCCLGWSV
+84 NFVAWCCMGWSV
-96 MTGLCGMATSFAQ
+96 MTGLCGMALNFTQ
-109 LAMARMGVA
+109 LALARMGVA

-136 PRAQRSRVMSVYMMG
+136 PRAQRSRAMSVYMLG
-151 PHLGTLFGLG
+151 PHMGTLFGLG

-174 AFLVMAV
+174 AFIVMAV

-193 CVEPLRGRWDA
+193 CVEPLRGTWDA
-204 PAAPGG
+204 PEAP
-210 DASKPTAG
+210 
-218 QGASGAGAA
+218 
-227 NDPVQA
+227 QA
-233 QAAQAKQPLKQV
+233 ESAQPKQPLREI

-259 VSGMLFGLAG
+259 TAGMLFGLAG

-298 GGVAAIIGALAS
+298 GGVAAIIGALLS

-323 WQMGVPIIGTAI
+323 WQMGVPIVGTAI
-335 AIPLGLAYLL
+335 AIPLGMAYLL
-345 WPAGEF
+345 WPAGDV
-351 WQVGALKVPVAMGFS
+351 WQIGTLKVPVAMGFS

-391 RRATSVAVYNLGITV
+391 RRATSVAVYNLGLTV

-419 SDLFTPAFGPLALRW
+419 SDLLTPAFGPLALRW
-434 ALVVVMAGFVLA
+434 ALVIVMGGFVLA
-446 MFALILAARPY
+446 MVALILAARPY
-457 ARALEKGV
+457 ARALAKAA

>member
-1 MNTPSDPGHTSRR
+1 MNTTPAAPTTTRR

-21 VLTLVYAMNL
+21 VLTVVYAMNL

-44 KKEFGA
+44 KNEFGA

-84 NFVAWCCLGWSV
+84 NFVAWCCMGWSV
-96 MTGLCGMATSFAQ
+96 MTGLCGMALNFTQ
-109 LAMARMGVA
+109 LALARMGVA

-136 PRAQRSRVMSVYMMG
+136 PRAQRSRAMSVYMLG
-151 PHLGTLFGLG
+151 PHMGTLFGLG

-174 AFLVMAV
+174 AFIVMAV

-193 CVEPLRGRWDA
+193 CVEPLRGTWDA
-204 PAAPGG
+204 PEA
-210 DASKPTAG
+210 
-218 QGASGAGAA
+218 Q
-227 NDPVQA
+227 QA
-233 QAAQAKQPLKQV
+233 ESAQPKQPLREI

-259 VSGMLFGLAG
+259 VAGMLFGLAG

-298 GGVAAIIGALAS
+298 GGVAAIIGALLS

-323 WQMGVPIIGTAI
+323 WQMGVPIVGTAI
-335 AIPLGLAYLL
+335 AIPLGMAYLL
-345 WPAGEF
+345 WPAGDV
-351 WQVGALKVPVAMGFS
+351 WQIGTLKVPVAMGFS

-391 RRATSVAVYNLGITV
+391 RRATSVAVYNLGLTV

-419 SDLFTPAFGPLALRW
+419 SDLLTPAYGPLALRW
-434 ALVVVMAGFVLA
+434 ALVIVMGGFVLA
-446 MFALILAARPY
+446 MVALILAARPY
-457 ARALEKGV
+457 ARALAKAG

>member
-1 MNTPSDPGHTSRR
+1 
-14 QAHWALA
+14 
-21 VLTLVYAMNL
+21 
-31 IDRQIMGVLIEPV
+31 
-44 KKEFGA
+44 
-50 SDTMMGFLTGL
+50 MMGFLTGL

-84 NFVAWCCLGWSV
+84 NFVAWCCMGWSV
-96 MTGLCGMATSFAQ
+96 MTGLCGMALNFTQ
-109 LAMARMGVA
+109 LALARMGVA

-136 PRAQRSRVMSVYMMG
+136 PRAQRSRAMSVYMLG
-151 PHLGTLFGLG
+151 PHMGTLFGLG

-174 AFLVMAV
+174 AFIVMAV

-193 CVEPLRGRWDA
+193 CVEPLRGTWDA
-204 PAAPGG
+204 PEA
-210 DASKPTAG
+210 
-218 QGASGAGAA
+218 Q
-227 NDPVQA
+227 QA
-233 QAAQAKQPLKQV
+233 ESAQPKQPLREI

-259 VSGMLFGLAG
+259 VAGMLFGLAG

-298 GGVAAIIGALAS
+298 GGVAAVIGALLS

-323 WQMGVPIIGTAI
+323 WQMGVPIVGTAI
-335 AIPLGLAYLL
+335 AIPLGMAYLL
-345 WPAGEF
+345 WPAGDV
-351 WQVGALKVPVAMGFS
+351 WQIGTLKVPVAMGFS

-391 RRATSVAVYNLGITV
+391 RRATSVAVYNLGLTV

-419 SDLFTPAFGPLALRW
+419 SDLLTPAYGPLALRW
-434 ALVVVMAGFVLA
+434 ALVIVMGGFVLA
-446 MFALILAARPY
+446 MVALILAARPY
-457 ARALEKGV
+457 ARALAKAG

>member
-1 MNTPSDPGHTSRR
+1 MNTPSAPGSTSRA

-50 SDTMMGFLTGL
+50 SDTAMGFLTGL

-84 NFVAWCCLGWSV
+84 NFVAWCCMGWSV
-96 MTGLCGMATSFAQ
+96 MTGLCGMAMSFTQ
-109 LAMARMGVA
+109 LALARMGVA

-136 PRAQRSRVMSVYMMG
+136 PRAQRSRAMSVYMLG

-174 AFLVMAV
+174 AFIVMAV

-193 CVEPLRGRWDA
+193 CVEPLRGSLDA
-204 PAAPGG
+204 PAPAAGEGKANEPAAVGTALQG
-210 DASKPTAG
+210 EPT
-218 QGASGAGAA
+218 
-227 NDPVQA
+227 
-233 QAAQAKQPLKQV
+233 QAKQPLKQV

-259 VSGMLFGLAG
+259 VAGMLFGLTG

-282 THGLNL
+282 THDLNL

-298 GGVAAIIGALAS
+298 GGVAAIFGALLS
-310 GWLTDKLVARDPR
+310 GWLTDKLVARDAR
-323 WQMGVPIIGTAI
+323 WQMGVPIVGTAI

-345 WPAGEF
+345 WPAGDF
-351 WQVGALKVPVAMGFS
+351 WQVGPLKVPVAMAFS

-419 SDLFTPAFGPLALRW
+419 SDLLTPAFGPLALRW

-446 MFALILAARPY
+446 MIALILAARPY
-457 ARALEKGV
+457 ARALAKGV

>member
-1 MNTPSDPGHTSRR
+1 
-14 QAHWALA
+14 
-21 VLTLVYAMNL
+21 MNL

-50 SDTMMGFLTGL
+50 SDTAMGFLTGL

-84 NFVAWCCLGWSV
+84 NFVAWCCMGWSV
-96 MTGLCGMATSFAQ
+96 MTGLCGMAMSFTQ
-109 LAMARMGVA
+109 LALARMGVA

-136 PRAQRSRVMSVYMMG
+136 PRAQRSRAMSVYMLG

-174 AFLVMAV
+174 AFIVMAV

-193 CVEPLRGRWDA
+193 CVEPLRGSLDA
-204 PAAPGG
+204 PAPAAGEGKANEPAAVGTAPQGE
-210 DASKPTAG
+210 PT
-218 QGASGAGAA
+218 
-227 NDPVQA
+227 
-233 QAAQAKQPLKQV
+233 QAKQPLKQV

-259 VSGMLFGLAG
+259 VAGMLFGLAG

-298 GGVAAIIGALAS
+298 GGVAAIFGALLS
-310 GWLTDKLVARDPR
+310 GWLTDKLVARDAR
-323 WQMGVPIIGTAI
+323 WQMGVPIVGTAI

-345 WPAGEF
+345 WPAGDF
-351 WQVGALKVPVAMGFS
+351 WQVGPLKVPVAMAFS

-385 TLVGAS
+385 TLVGAH

-406 CGIGLGPFSVGVL
+406 CGIGLGPFSVGIL
-419 SDLFTPAFGPLALRW
+419 SDLLTPAFGALSLRW
-434 ALVVVMAGFVLA
+434 ALVILMGGFVLA

>member
-1 MNTPSDPGHTSRR
+1 MNLPSAPGTTTRV

-50 SDTMMGFLTGL
+50 SDTAMGFLTGL

-84 NFVAWCCLGWSV
+84 NFVAWCCMGWSV
-96 MTGLCGMATSFAQ
+96 MTGLCGMAMSFAQ

-136 PRAQRSRVMSVYMMG
+136 PRAQRSRAMSVYMLG

-174 AFLVMAV
+174 AFIVMAV
-181 PGILAALLLRWT
+181 PGILAAVLLRWT
-193 CVEPLRGRWDA
+193 CVEPTRGRWDA
-204 PAAPGG
+204 PVAPETETQQ
-210 DASKPTAG
+210 P
-218 QGASGAGAA
+218 
-227 NDPVQA
+227 
-233 QAAQAKQPLKQV
+233 KQPMRQV

-259 VSGMLFGLAG
+259 IAGMLFGLAG

-298 GGVAAIIGALAS
+298 GGVAAIVGALAS
-310 GWLTDKLVARDPR
+310 GWLTDKLVARDQR
-323 WQMGVPIIGTAI
+323 WQMGVPIVGTAI

-351 WQVGALKVPVAMGFS
+351 WQVGALKVPVAMAFG

-385 TLVGAS
+385 TLVGAHQ
-391 RRATSVAVYNLGITV
+391 RATSVAVYNLGLTV
-406 CGIGLGPFSVGVL
+406 CGIGLGPFSVGIL
-419 SDLFTPAFGPLALRW
+419 SDLLTPAFGALSLRW
-434 ALVVVMAGFVLA
+434 ALVILMGGFVLA
-446 MFALILAARPY
+446 MFALILAAKPY
-457 ARALEKGV
+457 ARALQKSA

>member
-1 MNTPSDPGHTSRR
+1 MNTTPAAPTTTRR

-44 KKEFGA
+44 KNEFGA

-84 NFVAWCCLGWSV
+84 NFVAWCCMGWSV
-96 MTGLCGMATSFAQ
+96 MTGLCGVALNFTQ
-109 LAMARMGVA
+109 LALARMGVA

-136 PRAQRSRVMSVYMMG
+136 PRAQRSRAMSVYMLG
-151 PHLGTLFGLG
+151 PHMGTLFGLG

-174 AFLVMAV
+174 AFIVMAV

-193 CVEPLRGRWDA
+193 CVEPLRGTWDA
-204 PAAPGG
+204 PE
-210 DASKPTAG
+210 ASQTE
-218 QGASGAGAA
+218 S
-227 NDPVQA
+227 A
-233 QAAQAKQPLKQV
+233 QPKQPLREI

-259 VSGMLFGLAG
+259 VAGMLFGLAG

-298 GGVAAIIGALAS
+298 GGVAAIFGALLS

-323 WQMGVPIIGTAI
+323 WQMGVPIVGTAI
-335 AIPLGLAYLL
+335 AIPLGMAYLL
-345 WPAGEF
+345 WPAGDV
-351 WQVGALKVPVAMGFS
+351 WQIGTLKVPVAMGFS

-391 RRATSVAVYNLGITV
+391 RRATSVAVYNLGLTV

-419 SDLFTPAFGPLALRW
+419 SDLLTPAYGPLALRW
-434 ALVVVMAGFVLA
+434 ALVIVMGGFVLA
-446 MFALILAARPY
+446 MVALILAARPY
-457 ARALEKGV
+457 ARALAKAG

>member
-1 MNTPSDPGHTSRR
+1 MNTTPAAPTTTRR

-21 VLTLVYAMNL
+21 VLTVVYAMNL

-44 KKEFGA
+44 KNEFGA

-84 NFVAWCCLGWSV
+84 NFVAWCCMGWSV
-96 MTGLCGMATSFAQ
+96 MTGLCGLALNFTQ
-109 LAMARMGVA
+109 LALARMGVA

-136 PRAQRSRVMSVYMMG
+136 PRAQRSRAMSVYMLG
-151 PHLGTLFGLG
+151 PHMGTLFGLG

-174 AFLVMAV
+174 AFIVMAV

-193 CVEPLRGRWDA
+193 CVEPLRGTWDA
-204 PAAPGG
+204 PEAP
-210 DASKPTAG
+210 
-218 QGASGAGAA
+218 
-227 NDPVQA
+227 QA
-233 QAAQAKQPLKQV
+233 ESAQPKQPLREI

-259 VSGMLFGLAG
+259 VAGMLFGLAG

-298 GGVAAIIGALAS
+298 GGVAAIIGALLS

-323 WQMGVPIIGTAI
+323 WQMGVPIVGTAI
-335 AIPLGLAYLL
+335 AIPLGMAYLL
-345 WPAGEF
+345 WPAGDV
-351 WQVGALKVPVAMGFS
+351 WQIGTLKVPVAMGFS

-391 RRATSVAVYNLGITV
+391 RRATSVAVYNLGLTV

-419 SDLFTPAFGPLALRW
+419 SDLLTPAFGPLALRW
-434 ALVVVMAGFVLA
+434 ALVIVMGGFVLA
-446 MFALILAARPY
+446 MVALILAARPY
-457 ARALEKGV
+457 ARALTKAG

>member
-1 MNTPSDPGHTSRR
+1 MNTTPAAPTTTRR

-21 VLTLVYAMNL
+21 VLTVVYAMNL

-44 KKEFGA
+44 KNEFGA

-84 NFVAWCCLGWSV
+84 NFVAWCCMGWSV
-96 MTGLCGMATSFAQ
+96 MTGLCGMALNFTQ
-109 LAMARMGVA
+109 LALARMGVA

-136 PRAQRSRVMSVYMMG
+136 PRAQRSRAMSVYMLG
-151 PHLGTLFGLG
+151 PHMGTLFGLG

-174 AFLVMAV
+174 AFIVMAV

-193 CVEPLRGRWDA
+193 CVEPLRGTWDA
-204 PAAPGG
+204 PEAP
-210 DASKPTAG
+210 
-218 QGASGAGAA
+218 
-227 NDPVQA
+227 QA
-233 QAAQAKQPLKQV
+233 ESAQPKQPLREI
-245 LLEVWRTPGFAWIA
+245 LLAVWRTPGFAWIA
-259 VSGMLFGLAG
+259 VAGMLFGLAG

-298 GGVAAIIGALAS
+298 GGVAAIIGALLS

-323 WQMGVPIIGTAI
+323 WQMGVPIVGTAI
-335 AIPLGLAYLL
+335 AIPLGMAYLL
-345 WPAGEF
+345 WPAGDV
-351 WQVGALKVPVAMGFS
+351 WQIGTLKVPVAMGFS
-366 LLFSVFAVWWTAP
+366 LLFSVFGVWWTAP

-391 RRATSVAVYNLGITV
+391 RRATSVAVYNLGLTV

-419 SDLFTPAFGPLALRW
+419 SDLLTPAFGPLALRW
-434 ALVVVMAGFVLA
+434 ALVIVMGGFVLA
-446 MFALILAARPY
+446 MVALILAARPY
-457 ARALEKGV
+457 ARALAKAG

>member
-1 MNTPSDPGHTSRR
+1 MNTTPAAPTTTRR

-21 VLTLVYAMNL
+21 VLTVVYAMNL

-44 KKEFGA
+44 KNEFGA

-84 NFVAWCCLGWSV
+84 NFVAWCCMGWSV
-96 MTGLCGMATSFAQ
+96 MTGLCGMALNFTQ
-109 LAMARMGVA
+109 LALARMGVA

-136 PRAQRSRVMSVYMMG
+136 PRAQRSRAMSVYMLG
-151 PHLGTLFGLG
+151 PHMGTLFGLG

-174 AFLVMAV
+174 AFIVMAV

-193 CVEPLRGRWDA
+193 CVEPLRGTWDA
-204 PAAPGG
+204 PEAP
-210 DASKPTAG
+210 
-218 QGASGAGAA
+218 
-227 NDPVQA
+227 QA
-233 QAAQAKQPLKQV
+233 EAAQPKQPLREI

-259 VSGMLFGLAG
+259 VAGMLFGLAG

-298 GGVAAIIGALAS
+298 GGVAAIIGALLS

-323 WQMGVPIIGTAI
+323 WQMGVPIVGTAI
-335 AIPLGLAYLL
+335 AIPLGMAYLL
-345 WPAGEF
+345 WPAGDV
-351 WQVGALKVPVAMGFS
+351 WQIGALKVPVAMGFS

-391 RRATSVAVYNLGITV
+391 RRATSVAVYNLGLTV

-419 SDLFTPAFGPLALRW
+419 SDLLTPAFGPLALRW
-434 ALVVVMAGFVLA
+434 ALVIVMGGFVLA
-446 MFALILAARPY
+446 MVALILAARPY
-457 ARALEKGV
+457 ARALAKAA

>member
-1 MNTPSDPGHTSRR
+1 MITPSAPGSTSRA

-50 SDTMMGFLTGL
+50 SDTAMGFLTGL

-84 NFVAWCCLGWSV
+84 NFVAWCCMGWSV
-96 MTGLCGMATSFAQ
+96 MTGLCGMALNFTQ
-109 LAMARMGVA
+109 LALARMGVA

-136 PRAQRSRVMSVYMMG
+136 PRAQRSRAMSVYMLG

-174 AFLVMAV
+174 AFIVMAV

-193 CVEPLRGRWDA
+193 CVEPLRGSLDA
-204 PAAPGG
+204 PA
-210 DASKPTAG
+210 PTAG
-218 QGASGAGAA
+218 EGKANEPAAVGTAPQGE
-227 NDPVQA
+227 PT
-233 QAAQAKQPLKQV
+233 QAKQPLKEV

-259 VSGMLFGLAG
+259 VAGMLFGLAG

-298 GGVAAIIGALAS
+298 GGVAAIFGALLS
-310 GWLTDKLVARDPR
+310 GWLTDKLVARDAR
-323 WQMGVPIIGTAI
+323 WQMGVPIVGTAI

-345 WPAGEF
+345 WPAGDF
-351 WQVGALKVPVAMGFS
+351 WQVGPLKVPVAMAFS

-385 TLVGAS
+385 TLVGAH

-406 CGIGLGPFSVGVL
+406 CGIGLGPFSVGIL
-419 SDLFTPAFGPLALRW
+419 SDLLTPAFGALSLRW
-434 ALVVVMAGFVLA
+434 ALVILMGGFILA

>member
-1 MNTPSDPGHTSRR
+1 MNTTPAAPTTTRR

-21 VLTLVYAMNL
+21 VLTVVYAMNL

-44 KKEFGA
+44 KNEFGA

-84 NFVAWCCLGWSV
+84 NFVAWCCMGWSV
-96 MTGLCGMATSFAQ
+96 MTGLCGMALNFTQ
-109 LAMARMGVA
+109 LALARMGVA

-136 PRAQRSRVMSVYMMG
+136 PRAQRSRAMSVYMLG
-151 PHLGTLFGLG
+151 PHMGTLFGLG

-174 AFLVMAV
+174 AFIVMAV

-193 CVEPLRGRWDA
+193 CVEPLRGTWDA
-204 PAAPGG
+204 PEAP
-210 DASKPTAG
+210 
-218 QGASGAGAA
+218 
-227 NDPVQA
+227 QA
-233 QAAQAKQPLKQV
+233 ESAQPKQPLREI

-259 VSGMLFGLAG
+259 VAGMLFGLAG

-298 GGVAAIIGALAS
+298 GGVAAIIGALLS

-323 WQMGVPIIGTAI
+323 WQMGVPIVGTAI
-335 AIPLGLAYLL
+335 AIPLGMAYLL
-345 WPAGEF
+345 WPAGDV
-351 WQVGALKVPVAMGFS
+351 WHIGTLKVPVAMGFS

-379 SYAAIT
+379 SYAAIAA
-385 TLVGAS
+385 LVGAS
-391 RRATSVAVYNLGITV
+391 RRATSVAVYNLGLTV

-419 SDLFTPAFGPLALRW
+419 SDLLTPAFGPLALRW
-434 ALVVVMAGFVLA
+434 ALVIVMGGFVLA
-446 MFALILAARPY
+446 MVALILAARPY
-457 ARALEKGV
+457 ARALAKAG